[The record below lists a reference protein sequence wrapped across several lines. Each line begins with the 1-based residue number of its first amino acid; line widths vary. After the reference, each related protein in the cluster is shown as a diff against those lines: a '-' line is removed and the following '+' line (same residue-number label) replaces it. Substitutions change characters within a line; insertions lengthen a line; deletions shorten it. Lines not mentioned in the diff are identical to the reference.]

1 LTKNKKQNNK
11 NKNKQTTE
19 RDILFILSSKGG
31 NKTWR
36 QLIWWHKLTLL
47 FFLHK
52 GNMPEDTG
60 ILKRNYQSFTKGVF
74 KSHKSHDR
82 QTTTQWPNDKRQTMV
97 GKTLYTET

>member
-1 LTKNKKQNNK
+1 
-11 NKNKQTTE
+11 
-19 RDILFILSSKGG
+19 
-31 NKTWR
+31 
-36 QLIWWHKLTLL
+36 
-47 FFLHK
+47 
-52 GNMPEDTG
+52 MPEDTG